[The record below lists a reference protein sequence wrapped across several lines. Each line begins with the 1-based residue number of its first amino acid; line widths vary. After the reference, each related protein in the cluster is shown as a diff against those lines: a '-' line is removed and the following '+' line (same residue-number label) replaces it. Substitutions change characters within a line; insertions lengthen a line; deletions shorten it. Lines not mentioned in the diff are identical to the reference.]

1 MLLAVAAAVAALLAV
16 AADLLG
22 PRLARRWRA
31 RAGGVRPGGV
41 SVLQDPGRERRAEQR
56 ARALLRSCV
65 NPEDWELYRD
75 LGFLRVWSS
84 GPSAPGQE
92 RCAYLLYPHRPI
104 VAYLPSTRR
113 LIGEYCVSFEDPDR
127 SYGTGRLPDS
137 DDVLAKWMALTGDEK
152 GLISMANMH
161 LPDRQVGRAQVQRDL
176 VRLAQWDQ
184 DQARRG
190 ARASQGLQQASLI
203 PSSAS

>member
-1 MLLAVAAAVAALLAV
+1 VLLAVAAAVAALLAV
-16 AADLLG
+16 AIDLLA
-22 PRLARRWRA
+22 PTVARRWQA
-31 RAGGVRPGGV
+31 RSARVGPTAAP
-41 SVLQDPGRERRAEQR
+41 VLQDPGRERRAEQR
-56 ARALLRSCV
+56 ARALLQSCV

-75 LGFLRVWSS
+75 LGFLRVVSS
-84 GPSAPGQE
+84 GPTPEGEE

-127 SYGTGRLPDS
+127 SYGSGRLPDS

-161 LPDRQVGRAQVQRDL
+161 LPDRQVNRTQVERDL
-176 VRLAQWDQ
+176 ARLARWDH

-190 ARASQGLQQASLI
+190 IQASHASHQASLI

>member
-1 MLLAVAAAVAALLAV
+1 VLVAIAAAVAALLAV

-22 PRLARRWRA
+22 PRVARRWRA
-31 RAGGVRPGGV
+31 RADRTRPGGAP
-41 SVLQDPGRERRAEQR
+41 VLQDPGRERRAEQR

-84 GPSAPGQE
+84 SPNAEGEE

-127 SYGTGRLPDS
+127 TYGTGRLPDS

-152 GLISMANMH
+152 GLISVANMH
-161 LPDRQVGRAQVQRDL
+161 LPDRQVDRTQVERDL

-184 DQARRG
+184 DRGRRG
-190 ARASQGLQQASLI
+190 RRASQAAHQPSLI
-203 PSSAS
+203 PSRAS